1 MVHTLAAM
9 GVGSHVD
16 LRPADLVM
24 QLILGPGQTQ
34 LGRTNNRKNP
44 SRARRSQLR
53 FENFQRKKVEEKAN
67 AEHQKIEKKD
77 NPVAGD
83 TSSSKLILELVSV
96 KDNLWRQ
103 VRTAPYYR

>member
-1 MVHTLAAM
+1 MKLAQEYSRQALVTCDKVVVHTLAAM

-24 QLILGPGQTQ
+24 QFILGPGQTQ

-53 FENFQRKKVEEKAN
+53 FENFQRKKVEEKSN
-67 AEHQKIEKKD
+67 AEGGRSTQPHTT
-77 NPVAGD
+77 G
-83 TSSSKLILELVSV
+83 
-96 KDNLWRQ
+96 
-103 VRTAPYYR
+103 